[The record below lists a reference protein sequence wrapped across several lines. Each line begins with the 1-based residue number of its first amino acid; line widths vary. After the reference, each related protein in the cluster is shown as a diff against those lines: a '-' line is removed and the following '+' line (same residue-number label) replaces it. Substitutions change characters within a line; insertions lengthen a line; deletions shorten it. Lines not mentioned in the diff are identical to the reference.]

1 MKVRIDHAPLHEIDL
16 TFSSGVTTVVGP
28 NGAGKTSLL
37 HATHVDTGMGLERLV
52 RVIQGKQSNYEDR
65 KSVV

>member
-37 HATHVDTGMGLERLV
+37 HAIAGLSPA
-52 RVIQGKQSNYEDR
+52 QSVMVGHREWSHR
-65 KSVV
+65 PPFASSMTML

>member
-37 HATHVDTGMGLERLV
+37 HAIAGLSPWRHS
-52 RVIQGKQSNYEDR
+52 G
-65 KSVV
+65 